1 MHWHQELLD
10 AALHKDDTEQAPE
23 HAAGRSDIEAKA
35 PAKLCAAGLS
45 AWNALQA

>member
-35 PAKLCAAGLS
+35 PAIEPLRNLYPLMPWPA
-45 AWNALQA
+45 